1 MSDKG
6 DKSVKEAA
14 EPKSEL
20 ATVHTDREGAIS
32 NTTENKFGNAVNS
45 GVNISSGNIGGSAMY
60 VLTQSNTIL
69 KYRSSSSKTMC
80 NCCI

>member
-20 ATVHTDREGAIS
+20 ATVHTDREGQIS
-32 NTTENKFGNAVNS
+32 NTTENKFGNAVSS

-60 VLTQSNTIL
+60 VITHSNMVA
-69 KYRSSSSKTMC
+69 KCYSSSSKQLR